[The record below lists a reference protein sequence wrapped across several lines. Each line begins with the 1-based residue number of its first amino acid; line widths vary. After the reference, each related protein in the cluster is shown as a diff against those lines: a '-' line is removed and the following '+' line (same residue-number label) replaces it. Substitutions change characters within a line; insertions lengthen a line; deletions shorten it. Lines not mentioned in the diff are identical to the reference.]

1 MQQRGIQK
9 QDFGFNPRAH
19 AGRDVQ
25 GGGAMPPTSCFNPR
39 AHAGRDC
46 MGIIQQNI
54 NILQISFREP
64 THLPKSHLLL
74 IQKND
79 QKQIDF

>member
-1 MQQRGIQK
+1 
-9 QDFGFNPRAH
+9 
-19 AGRDVQ
+19 
-25 GGGAMPPTSCFNPR
+25 
-39 AHAGRDC
+39 